1 MPKTERFNFENNPH
15 GPIAVNILLVCF
27 FVSFFERLQV
37 SSSCTFRPLP
47 NSVLE
52 ARTLAKVTE
61 IIEEQEDLMG
71 SQISYKISERSKTD
85 FAVGN
90 TVKNRY

>member
-1 MPKTERFNFENNPH
+1 MGR
-15 GPIAVNILLVCF
+15 LLIIFCS
-27 FVSFFERLQV
+27 FVFLFRFFERLQV

-85 FAVGN
+85 FTVGN

>member
-1 MPKTERFNFENNPH
+1 MGR
-15 GPIAVNILLVCF
+15 LLIIFCS
-27 FVSFFERLQV
+27 FVFLFRFFETLQV

-52 ARTLAKVTE
+52 ARTLAKVTD
-61 IIEEQEDLMG
+61 IIEEREDLMG

>member
-15 GPIAVNILLVCF
+15 GAIAVNILLVCL
-27 FVSFFERLQV
+27 FVLFFERLQV

-52 ARTLAKVTE
+52 ARTLAKVTD
-61 IIEEQEDLMG
+61 IIEEQEGLME
-71 SQISYKISERSKTD
+71 SQISCKISERSKTD
-85 FAVGN
+85 FTVGN
-90 TVKNRY
+90 TVKNRH

>member
-1 MPKTERFNFENNPH
+1 MY
-15 GPIAVNILLVCF
+15 
-27 FVSFFERLQV
+27 VS
-37 SSSCTFRPLP
+37 TLP

-52 ARTLAKVTE
+52 ARTLAKVTD

-85 FAVGN
+85 FTVGN